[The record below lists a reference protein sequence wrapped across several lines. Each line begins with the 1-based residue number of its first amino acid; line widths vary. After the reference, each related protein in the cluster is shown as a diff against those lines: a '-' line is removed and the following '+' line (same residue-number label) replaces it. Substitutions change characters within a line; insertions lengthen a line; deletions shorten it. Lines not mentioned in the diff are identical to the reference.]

1 MNAGALRSLAA
12 ELGLWYGVQPVALR
26 TRDGLAR
33 ELASL
38 QEGKM
43 RINTL
48 SELTSR
54 ASRIFP
60 VRGGKRGS
68 FPPRTGKIRLA
79 CEASLSHV

>member
-1 MNAGALRSLAA
+1 MVRWAA
-12 ELGLWYGVQPVALR
+12 SCVAHAN
-26 TRDGLAR
+26 GLAR
-33 ELASL
+33 ELANL
-38 QEGKM
+38 QEGKS

-54 ASRIFP
+54 ASCIFP
-60 VRGGKRGS
+60 VRGGKRGI